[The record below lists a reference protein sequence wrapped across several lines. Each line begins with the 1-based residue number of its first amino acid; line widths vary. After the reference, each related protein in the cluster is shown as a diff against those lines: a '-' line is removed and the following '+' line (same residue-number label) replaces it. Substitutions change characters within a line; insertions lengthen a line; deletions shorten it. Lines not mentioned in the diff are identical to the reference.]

1 MYQLQV
7 CTTVHRW
14 TCTCTVASV
23 FNYVFNDD
31 DDDDGDDDDDDVLT
45 WIHHQ
50 THN

>member
-1 MYQLQV
+1 
-7 CTTVHRW
+7 
-14 TCTCTVASV
+14 VASV